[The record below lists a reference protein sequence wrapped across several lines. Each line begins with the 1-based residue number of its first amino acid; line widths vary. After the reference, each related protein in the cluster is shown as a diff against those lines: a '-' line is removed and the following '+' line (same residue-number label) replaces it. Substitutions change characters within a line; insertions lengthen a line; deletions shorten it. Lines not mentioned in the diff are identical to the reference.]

1 MARELRR
8 SRLDQPRGPRR
19 GVRSPYDPETFG
31 KLSERISRFIGSWRF
46 IFYMTVFIAAWM
58 LWNVFAPEDLRFD
71 EWPFIG
77 LTLMLS
83 MQASYAAPLILLS
96 QNRQADRDRVQYWE
110 DRARIDRIIADDD
123 FLTREVSS
131 LRMAVNEVATR
142 DFVRDQLRDLL
153 DELDERA
160 EPAGP
165 TLDGSAELSRR
176 SDPVA
181 VPASRTAPSPA
192 PRPRAANQD
201 AASHVGGVNPTRS
214 RTQIQRSFQP
224 LT

>member
-46 IFYMTVFIAAWM
+46 IAYMTIFVGTWA

-83 MQASYAAPLILLS
+83 LQASYAAPLILLS

-110 DRARIDRIIADDD
+110 DRSRIDRIIADDD

-131 LRMAVNEVATR
+131 LRLAVNEVATR
-142 DFVRDQLRDLL
+142 DFIRDQLRELI
-153 DELDERA
+153 DELGDRSKA
-160 EPAGP
+160 
-165 TLDGSAELSRR
+165 DGSIE
-176 SDPVA
+176 P
-181 VPASRTAPSPA
+181 
-192 PRPRAANQD
+192 
-201 AASHVGGVNPTRS
+201 PT
-214 RTQIQRSFQP
+214 
-224 LT
+224 

>member
-8 SRLDQPRGPRR
+8 SRLDQPKGPRR

-31 KLSERISRFIGSWRF
+31 KLSEKISRFIGSWRF
-46 IFYMTVFIAAWM
+46 IFWMTAFVASWM
-58 LWNVFAPEDLRFD
+58 LWNLLAPADLTFD

-83 MQASYAAPLILLS
+83 LQASYAAPLILLS
-96 QNRQADRDRVQYWE
+96 QNRQTDRDRVQYWE

-123 FLTREVSS
+123 FITREVSS
-131 LRMAVNEVATR
+131 LRLAINEVATR

-160 EPAGP
+160 NPHSAGEEP
-165 TLDGSAELSRR
+165 GS
-176 SDPVA
+176 
-181 VPASRTAPSPA
+181 
-192 PRPRAANQD
+192 
-201 AASHVGGVNPTRS
+201 
-214 RTQIQRSFQP
+214 
-224 LT
+224 